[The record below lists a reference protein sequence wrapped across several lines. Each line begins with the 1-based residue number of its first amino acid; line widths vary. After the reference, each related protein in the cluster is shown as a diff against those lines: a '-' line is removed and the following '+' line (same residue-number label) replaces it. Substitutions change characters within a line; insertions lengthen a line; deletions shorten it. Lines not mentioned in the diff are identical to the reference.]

1 LSVHMNIDH
10 AIALIELDRP
20 EQLNALTPSLFMAL
34 RDCIRDIR
42 QGDRDVRAVIIKGR
56 GRAFCA
62 GFDLKVGRIEMQELR
77 EKGTPLGETFMGDTI
92 AMLAGLPMPVIAC
105 VHGYCMTGGLE
116 LALAADII
124 VASDDA
130 VFADTHAKIGLNAR
144 WGMTQRLPR
153 RIGLSRAKEMMFSA
167 RRIMASE
174 AFTIGLAD
182 KLVPPA
188 DLDEAVLSMA
198 RDIAAN
204 SAESVRR
211 IKMLVDQSAEI
222 DLEAGL
228 MLELSTHPNAAV
240 LLAAAGQRKAEG

>member
-1 LSVHMNIDH
+1 
-10 AIALIELDRP
+10 
-20 EQLNALTPSLFMAL
+20 
-34 RDCIRDIR
+34 
-42 QGDRDVRAVIIKGR
+42 
-56 GRAFCA
+56 
-62 GFDLKVGRIEMQELR
+62 
-77 EKGTPLGETFMGDTI
+77 
-92 AMLAGLPMPVIAC
+92 
-105 VHGYCMTGGLE
+105 
-116 LALAADII
+116 
-124 VASDDA
+124 
-130 VFADTHAKIGLNAR
+130 
-144 WGMTQRLPR
+144 MTQRLPR

-174 AFTIGLAD
+174 AFTMGLAD